1 MVRYVIYVIWG
12 SLLAIYPSSLPTA
25 LLTLAPPALFNS
37 DPVGVRVAQTLCFPR
52 FMAWPPTPLEVFGL
66 LCKNMCS
73 RCSLAHTCSHDHGF
87 SRADW
92 PLGTR
97 VFQSICFYNG
107 FGVCTFKNHYK
118 PQLKLKFVRAEWH
131 FWASRC
137 VSVVF
142 PKNALKAKRKS
153 KVAH

>member
-1 MVRYVIYVIWG
+1 MVVKLSVIAAPVREV
-12 SLLAIYPSSLPTA
+12 
-25 LLTLAPPALFNS
+25 TLATSCGFLSLTA
-37 DPVGVRVAQTLCFPR
+37 GTRVAQTLCFPR
-52 FMAWPPTPLEVFGL
+52 FMACPPSALEVFGL

-73 RCSLAHTCSHDHGF
+73 RCGLAHTCSPDHGF
-87 SRADW
+87 SRVDW

-97 VFQSICFYNG
+97 VFQSMCFYNG

-118 PQLKLKFVRAEWH
+118 PQLKLKFVHSEWH
-131 FWASRC
+131 LLASRC